1 MKNKCRD
8 FRRIPT
14 ALIASASMLAAG
26 AAFQAHAAE
35 AQSADRDAE
44 DLRSDESRGELQ
56 EIVVTARRQQESLQ
70 RVPITVTAF
79 SSESLGKIAP
89 KTLFDMTMLTP
100 SLNYQEINPGRGG
113 ARVQM
118 RGVTGGNTG
127 TSRASV
133 FLDGVFI
140 VGSMNNIPFQALERV
155 EVMPGPQSA
164 QFGRS
169 TFAGAINYIT
179 RDPGNTFSGT
189 VDMNY
194 GSLGEEEVYLS
205 VGGPLTDRLRG
216 NVYGWHQGYEG
227 DWKSVQGARI
237 GSTLTRAFGGKLIYD
252 ATDDLTVELRGSYS
266 QDWDDVSIAQ
276 WLDPSVVNADNPIY
290 QAFTRGDGTTGLWVA
305 GETPAIPFDAKNAS
319 RSINPRATEI
329 RDRRNAIRASVQI
342 DYDIAD
348 HSLSFTGGHFRE
360 RYTPAQRGVLLTQMT
375 FIDNPN
381 YGLDSINNYYDVTS
395 GELRFSSPQE
405 RRFRYSVG
413 LFYQELGSASEGF
426 SYNANV
432 CLTVCSLD
440 VLGTFRVGTGTT
452 LTDSENLTTNRSI
465 FGSVSYDLTDKIT
478 ATFESRYQREEV
490 ESDNH
495 VTGLSV
501 EGSWNSFLPRLNLQY
516 KANDDLMFYAV
527 YSVGNNPGVF
537 NTSQFVGQPGTG
549 TSLSQRQADEEKLMN
564 YELGIKSTWFDNR
577 LLLNAAVYHQL
588 WKDMQFP
595 QVYYTP
601 NAGSTFTVVENR
613 GSSEVSGLEL
623 ESQWMVTRDFSL
635 RATISYNKGE
645 YTNFCSGNYAQ
656 LVLRSDVPPPN
667 NCIYVNG
674 NRLENVP
681 GLTRA
686 LSADYNQGLVG
697 DWDWFARGS
706 WQYQSGMYTEEWNAS
721 SSPSATLFT
730 ANLGIRKGPLVVEVY
745 CRNCADEDA
754 PARIGRSTDT
764 RLSPLRKD
772 NFAIG
777 YLFRRPRQY
786 GMHVKYDF

>member
-1 MKNKCRD
+1 V
-8 FRRIPT
+8 PT
-14 ALIASASMLAAG
+14 VLIASVFLLG
-26 AAFQAHAAE
+26 AAQAFEAHAAE
-35 AQSADRDAE
+35 SE
-44 DLRSDESRGELQ
+44 GLESTEARGELQ

-113 ARVQM
+113 SRVQM

-133 FLDGVFI
+133 FLDGIFI
-140 VGSMNNIPFQALERV
+140 AGSMNNIPFQALERV

-169 TFAGAINYIT
+169 TFAGAINYVT
-179 RDPGNTFSGT
+179 RDPGTTFSGT

-194 GSLGEEEVYLS
+194 GTLGEEEAYLS
-205 VGGPLTDRLRG
+205 VGGPLAERLRG
-216 NVYGWHQGYEG
+216 NLYGWHQAYEG
-227 DWKSVQGARI
+227 DWVSVQGAKI
-237 GSTLTRAFGGKLIYD
+237 GTTLTRAFGGKLIYD
-252 ATDDLTVELRGSYS
+252 ATDDLAIELRGSYS
-266 QDWDDVSIAQ
+266 QDWDDVSLAQ
-276 WLDPSVVNADNPIY
+276 WLDPSEYNANNPMLRS
-290 QAFTRGDGTTGLWVA
+290 FTRGDGTTGLWFA

-319 RSINPRATEI
+319 RAVNPRATEL
-329 RDRRNAIRASVQI
+329 RDRRNDIRGSVQI
-342 DYDIAD
+342 DYNIAD
-348 HSLSFTGGHFRE
+348 YQLSFTGGHFRE
-360 RYTPAQRGVLLTQMT
+360 RYTPAQRGGALLTQMT
-375 FIDNPN
+375 FIGNPN
-381 YGLDSINNYYDVTS
+381 YGLDTINNHYDVTS
-395 GELRFSSPQE
+395 GELRFSSPQN
-405 RRFRYSVG
+405 RRFRYSLG
-413 LFYQELGSASEGF
+413 LFYQELGSAAKGF

-440 VLGTFRVGTGTT
+440 VLGTFRVGTGITR
-452 LTDSENLTTNRSI
+452 TDNDNLTTNRSI
-465 FGSVSYDLTDKIT
+465 IGSLSYDVTDKIT
-478 ATFESRYQREEV
+478 ATFESRYQREDV
-490 ESDNH
+490 ESDNR

-501 EGSWNSFLPRLNLQY
+501 EGRWNSFLPRLNLQY
-516 KANDDLMFYAV
+516 KASDDLMLYAV

-537 NTSQFVGQPGTG
+537 NTSEFIGQPGTG
-549 TSLSQRQADEEKLMN
+549 TTLSQRQADEEKLIN
-564 YELGIKSTWFDNR
+564 YELGIKSVWFDHT

-623 ESQWMVTRDFSL
+623 ESQWMPIRDLSL
-635 RATISYNKGE
+635 RATISYNKGK

-667 NCIYVNG
+667 YCIYVNG

-681 GLTRA
+681 GLTRT
-686 LSADYNQGLVG
+686 LSADYTRSLFGE
-697 DWDWFARGS
+697 WEWFTRAS

-721 SSPSATLFT
+721 SSPSATVFT
-730 ANLGIRKGPLVVEVY
+730 GNLGIRKGPLVVEVY
-745 CRNCADEDA
+745 CRNCTDEDA

-764 RLSPLRKD
+764 RLGPLRKD

-786 GMHVKYDF
+786 GMHLRYDF